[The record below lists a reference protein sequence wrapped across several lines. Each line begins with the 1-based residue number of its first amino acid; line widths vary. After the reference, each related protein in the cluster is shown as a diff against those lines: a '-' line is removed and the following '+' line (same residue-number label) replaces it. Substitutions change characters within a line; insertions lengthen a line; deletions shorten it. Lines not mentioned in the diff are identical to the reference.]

1 MSHMQKLITMMNHS
15 KSLKIFFMLFISV
28 FVFSSCEREP
38 QKLSYRIESDSGCME
53 ESRGHIT
60 KKDKAIVYRGNHDE
74 MYIKHINVLYDCK
87 ADSITID
94 ARVRDNY
101 IVVRENEYAEDNDC
115 SCPRTISYVI
125 EKIPSGKY
133 IVVVNDDTIGSI
145 LIY

>member
-1 MSHMQKLITMMNHS
+1 MSHMQKQFTAMNQS
-15 KSLKIFFMLFISV
+15 KALKIFFMLFISV

-38 QKLSYRIESDSGCME
+38 QKLSYRIESDSGCMQE
-53 ESRGHIT
+53 NRSGIT
-60 KKDKAIVYRGNHDE
+60 KKDEAIIYRGNHDQ
-74 MYIKHINVLYDCK
+74 MYIEHINVLYDCK

-101 IVVRENEYAEDNDC
+101 IVVRENEYAKEGDC
-115 SCPRTISYVI
+115 SCPRTVSYVI

-133 IVVVNDDTIGSI
+133 IVVVNNDTIGSI